1 MQGQRIETRLGKTR
15 KERAFLLHIPATVAL
30 DASAKWRFIQD
41 NLNVHCSAS
50 LVKWIAKRE
59 GIKAKDLGNKGHS
72 GILKDQASRRVF
84 LAETEKR
91 AAAGVNFLV
100 AEVVRLQRSPRKR
113 NSHEFRYQ
121 RLHSLAET
129 RR

>member
-59 GIKAKDLGNKGHS
+59 GIKAKDLGNKAPWQNLWLRLGVDRES
-72 GILKDQASRRVF
+72 AEDRKRRV
-84 LAETEKR
+84 LGGGR
-91 AAAGVNFLV
+91 GWG
-100 AEVVRLQRSPRKR
+100 
-113 NSHEFRYQ
+113 
-121 RLHSLAET
+121 
-129 RR
+129 